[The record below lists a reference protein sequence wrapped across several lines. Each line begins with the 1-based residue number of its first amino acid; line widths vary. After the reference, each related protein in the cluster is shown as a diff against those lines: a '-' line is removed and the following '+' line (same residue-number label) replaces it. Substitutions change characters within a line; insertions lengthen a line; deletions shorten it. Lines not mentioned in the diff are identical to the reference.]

1 MNRLLVLLFVLVSAW
16 PAAAQPTVDAA
27 YQFQQSSEADGIDLP
42 LGFAVAY
49 SRPLF
54 GRVSIGGLFD
64 WSRGSLS
71 DRPFGDSEYAPT
83 INATRTQTAF
93 GGLVRYR
100 LRDTPSRAI
109 DLQVTG
115 GVVRSAERFEEVYT
129 YSESDFDPIVAA
141 DERFTRPF
149 VSGGVAA
156 TFGHWGR
163 WDVLG
168 AADYRL
174 ILMGGAENIGNLRVL
189 AGIRTKI

>member
-1 MNRLLVLLFVLVSAW
+1 MNKLLALLIVLTAAL
-16 PAAAQPTVDAA
+16 PASAQPTVDAA
-27 YQFQQSSEADGIDLP
+27 YQFQRSSEADGTDLS

-64 WSRGSLS
+64 WSSGSLS

-83 INATRTQTAF
+83 LNLTRTQTAF
-93 GGLVRYR
+93 GGLLRYR
-100 LRDTPSRAI
+100 LRDTLSRAI
-109 DLQVTG
+109 DLQVAG

-129 YSESDFDPIVAA
+129 YAESDFDPIPVA

-163 WDVLG
+163 WHVLG

-189 AGIRTKI
+189 AGIRTKL